1 MRRLL
6 IWVAAAAIL
15 VGLGWLASEGQQR
28 LRAERAM
35 LPVTFAHLDHR
46 SVNCVACH
54 HNFVDQTGQ
63 GLCFQCH
70 KTNPEIST
78 LIETQ
83 FHTLCRD
90 CHVEKQAEG
99 EDGGPTRRCL
109 DCHTTDDAP

>member
-1 MRRLL
+1 VRRLL

-46 SVNCVACH
+46 SV
-54 HNFVDQTGQ
+54 
-63 GLCFQCH
+63 
-70 KTNPEIST
+70 T